1 MHLARQ
7 RAGVHGTVLVGGA
20 ALRQVSPGR
29 TVSRPL
35 PGLPDHGRLVTNL
48 VAGAGADYAFVA
60 ACSSSSEY
68 LRVYRIVAGVAC
80 RLGTTADALLGGPHH
95 AWAVTYLAQY
105 TELAPELTPL
115 NGGRAVT
122 LKTRTDPVA
131 DTAAGLVVVAYHE
144 RAGRPD
150 TVELVDPKPARWCV
164 GLPRAHRWAPPTTS
178 CW

>member
-1 MHLARQ
+1 MTAPAACSPAGARQ
-7 RAGVHGTVLVGGA
+7 RPAGREPIFLAPAGCVVLITEGW
-20 ALRQVSPGR
+20 
-29 TVSRPL
+29 
-35 PGLPDHGRLVTNL
+35 LVTNL
-48 VAGAGADYAFVA
+48 VAGAGADYAFDA

-68 LRVYRIVAGVAC
+68 LRVYRIVAGVAY
-80 RLGTTADALLGGPHH
+80 RLGTTADDLLGGPHH